1 MKVFVWSPKV
11 CKGKAMTESAGE
23 GGAGGAGR
31 PYRRWNLWIS
41 AGQPEQGR
49 FGAEIPRWRG
59 WTPDG
64 LWGGVQR
71 LLGIGVMHV
80 SGSLRKADP
89 AEAVQVRARVKRAR
103 ISELYFYK
111 QEISENAT
119 RYLEKAPKGRIELV
133 LPYDGDRYF
142 SRQARRDIEHARH
155 PGTEA
160 LIGHLVLTGFEHANL
175 DGLLDEGATHASVPI
190 RARIAGMAG
199 PDEPDPLIAD
209 RSACVVSH
217 DYVPDTQQFK
227 VDPIDVD
234 ARLFDPDDAG
244 FSPARVP
251 SDFVGQ
257 RLQIMRQVG
266 FLPELRL
273 HMTVRL
279 DVPREQAQGARAR
292 VRQVFISWPT
302 HTSLRSLRLIVQG
315 KHHPLRYNPRRE
327 GLEWSDI
334 GMTLEADPGAGELRT
349 FVSPEMILVIPQP
362 GELYQEDSLDGQVK
376 VGVNRLLSGLEA
388 RLFDATGKLGGHP
401 RVVRQSLVTTKFEL
415 TLGDAFARR
424 TLSPHQQ
431 LHFDEVIPA
440 ETRIDDVMMVLK
452 NLGFKVEDRW
462 PDQGPENRWLFAA
475 RAEGPDKLV
484 LVLYVEGKQH
494 KSRRQRTVPGGMTY
508 RTELDS
514 GELRIYAYGW
524 LAGNSRPV
532 IREMNALR
540 EALRER
546 FDRLPARR

>member
-1 MKVFVWSPKV
+1 M
-11 CKGKAMTESAGE
+11 
-23 GGAGGAGR
+23 R
-31 PYRRWNLWIS
+31 
-41 AGQPEQGR
+41 
-49 FGAEIPRWRG
+49 
-59 WTPDG
+59 
-64 LWGGVQR
+64 
-71 LLGIGVMHV
+71 V
-80 SGSLRKADP
+80 SGPRRKADP
-89 AEAVQVRARVKRAR
+89 AEAVYVRAQVKRAR
-103 ISELYFYK
+103 IRELYFYK

-119 RYLEKAPKGRIELV
+119 RYREKAPKGRIELV

-142 SRQARRDIEHARH
+142 SRQARRDIDHARR

-175 DGLLDEGATHASVPI
+175 GGLLDEGPTHGSVPI
-190 RARIAGMAG
+190 RARIGGLAG

-217 DYVPDTQQFK
+217 DYVPDTRHFK
-227 VDPIDVD
+227 VEPVDVD
-234 ARLFDPDDAG
+234 AWLSDPDDAG
-244 FSPARVP
+244 FSPVNVA
-251 SDFVGQ
+251 SDFAGK

-273 HMTVRL
+273 RMTVRL
-279 DVPREQAQGARAR
+279 VIPREQAEGARAR
-292 VRQVFISWPT
+292 LRQVFISWPT
-302 HTSLRSLRLIVQG
+302 HTSLRSLRLIVDG
-315 KHHPLRYNPRRE
+315 KNHPLRYNPRRE

-334 GMTLEADPGAGELRT
+334 TMAPEADPGAGELRT
-349 FVSPEMILVIPQP
+349 FVSPVMILVIPQP
-362 GELYQEDSLDGQVK
+362 GELYQEDSLGGQVK
-376 VGVNRLLSGLEA
+376 VAVNRLLSGLDA
-388 RLFDATGKLGGHP
+388 RLYDATGTLRGHP
-401 RVVRQSLVTTKFEL
+401 RVARQSLVCTKFEL

-440 ETRIDDVMMVLK
+440 ETRIDDVMMALK
-452 NLGFKVEDRW
+452 NLGFKVKDRW
-462 PDQGPENRWLFAA
+462 PDQGPENRWLFAE
-475 RAEGPDKLV
+475 RAEGPDKLQ

-532 IREMNALR
+532 VQEMNALR